1 MPNGKTGAGK
11 NSHALSP
18 LQALRAAT
26 SAPAR
31 RFGLADRG
39 RVAPGQRADLLLVA
53 GNPTAD
59 IRATRAIERIWK
71 NGAAVE
77 RRRYPEAP

>member
-1 MPNGKTGAGK
+1 
-11 NSHALSP
+11 
-18 LQALRAAT
+18 
-26 SAPAR
+26 
-31 RFGLADRG
+31 
-39 RVAPGQRADLLLVA
+39 VAPGQRADLLLVA
-53 GNPTAD
+53 GDPTAD